1 MSRFLNI
8 RNKFIYKESIAY
20 IAYND
25 GKIED
30 CDLELYDIAIF
41 TKYGDKINLSHLNN
55 DSFTNDLNYIESN
68 CNLCK
73 ITPGIIINLNVI
85 YYLEFYKVNSDFINY
100 EAIIKWDFNNINLPE
115 TFILSNDYSDDEI
128 QDLIKDIKKRGISMI
143 KMSESDLYSKMNE
156 IEKNIAQQQYDTVE
170 LAKQVAIYNF
180 IKYDLL
186 GE

>member
-8 RNKFIYKESIAY
+8 RNKLIYKDSIAY

-25 GKIED
+25 GDIED
-30 CDLELYDIAIF
+30 CDLELYDIVIF
-41 TKYGDKINLSHLNN
+41 TKYGDKINLSHLNKE
-55 DSFTNDLNYIESN
+55 SFTTDLSYIESN

-73 ITPGIIINLNVI
+73 ITPGIIINLSVI
-85 YYLEFYKVNSDFINY
+85 YYLEFYNIDSDLIKY

-115 TFILSNDYSDDEI
+115 TFILSNDYTNDKI
-128 QDLIKDIKKRGISMI
+128 QSLIEDIKKRGNCMI
-143 KMSESDLYSKMNE
+143 KMSESDLYSKINE
-156 IEKNIAQQQYDTVE
+156 IEKNIAQQQYDTIE
-170 LAKQVAIYNF
+170 LAKQIAVYNF